1 MPLAPPIWRSGRF
14 LSITR
19 AEEGVGLTPYL
30 DELRVHWRPLTGAF
44 IGLSGGLMMASY
56 VMGIMAPYLIGEF
69 GWPKSQFALVSGL
82 GLVSILVFPVV
93 GRLTDLVGV
102 RRAAMVGAVSAPLL
116 FLASTQLHDLR
127 TYAIL
132 YTLQCFLL
140 VTTTPPVYCRAV
152 VQHIKHARGL
162 ALGIVMSGPALTFA
176 IGGSILNNFVAA
188 NGWRAGYLTLAGFT
202 AITGVA
208 SMLLLPAGRKKD
220 EPKKV
225 RHKSA
230 KEDYRKIFRSRAFW
244 IIAFGVLLCTLP
256 QSVMM
261 TQLSLVLAANGAA
274 GPAASAILSVFAT
287 GILLGRFLSGLA
299 LDRFSSR
306 IVAAI
311 GQALSAVGLF
321 IFASGLSARPMLML
335 AALLFGLTAGA
346 EGDVMAYLVVRNF
359 GVRIYSSV
367 AGIIAAAVAIS
378 AVIGFVSLS
387 VMLEAFG
394 SFAPFLTLAGVLV
407 LIGSVIFL
415 FLPANPEVADG
426 AEENAAEENTADEN
440 RGAEKSVYPVTAREG
455 ATG

>member
-1 MPLAPPIWRSGRF
+1 LR
-14 LSITR
+14 
-19 AEEGVGLTPYL
+19 PYL
-30 DELRVHWRPLTGAF
+30 DELRVNWRPLTGAF

-69 GWPKSQFALVSGL
+69 GWPKSQFALISGL
-82 GLVSILVFPVV
+82 GLVSVIVFPVV

-132 YTLQCFLL
+132 YSLQCFLL

-162 ALGIVMSGPALTFA
+162 ALGIAISGPALTVA
-176 IGGSILNNFVAA
+176 IGGPILNNFVAGH
-188 NGWRAGYLTLAGFT
+188 GWRAGYWTLAAFT

-208 SMLLLPAGRKKD
+208 AMLLLPAARRKD

-225 RHKSA
+225 RPRAA
-230 KEDYRKIFRSRAFW
+230 KEDYRKIFHTRAFW
-244 IIAFGVLLCTLP
+244 IIFFAVLLCTMP

-274 GPAASAILSVFAT
+274 GAAASAIISVFAT
-287 GILLGRFLSGLA
+287 GMLLGRFLCGMA

-306 IVAAI
+306 IVAAL
-311 GQALSAVGLF
+311 GQCLSAVGLF
-321 IFASGLSARPMLML
+321 IFASGLNARPMLML
-335 AALLFGLTAGA
+335 AAGLFGLTAGA
-346 EGDVMAYLVVRNF
+346 EGDVIAYLVVRNF

-367 AGIIAAAVAIS
+367 AGMIAATVAIS
-378 AVIGFVSLS
+378 AVIGFVLLS
-387 VMLEAFG
+387 VMLKAFG
-394 SFAPFLTLAGVLV
+394 HFAPFLTLVGVLV
-407 LIGSVIFL
+407 LIGSSL
-415 FLPANPEVADG
+415 FLLLSANPVVADG
-426 AEENAAEENTADEN
+426 AEENSAQENSVLAA
-440 RGAEKSVYPVTAREG
+440 RVREG
-455 ATG
+455 AAG